1 MANDLGKYIR
11 TLRKERKL
19 KLIDVGRACHRSAAF
34 ICDIEKGVRGKRPNP
49 EMLIQLA
56 EYFNVPITAM
66 LEKGGLVVD
75 QKSESYKLYLK
86 VTRNKVKSMR
96 IVNSFETINELIM
109 ELETAVVGY
118 PAARGLTNSLMNS
131 IRELESAILHG
142 R

>member
-1 MANDLGKYIR
+1 MTQDLGKYIR
-11 TLRKERKL
+11 VLRKERRL
-19 KLIDVGRACHRSAAF
+19 KLADVGRACNRSAAF

-75 QKSESYKLYLK
+75 EKSENYKLYLK
-86 VTRNKVKSMR
+86 VTRNKVKSKR
-96 IVNSFETINELIM
+96 IVDGFSTINEVIM
-109 ELETAVVGY
+109 ELETVVVSQ
-118 PAARGLTNSLMNS
+118 PVARRLTNSLMNS
-131 IRELESAILHG
+131 IRELESVILHG

>member
-1 MANDLGKYIR
+1 MTHDLGKYIR
-11 TLRKERKL
+11 TLRKERRL
-19 KLIDVGRACHRSAAF
+19 KLVDVGRACNRSAAF

-56 EYFNVPITAM
+56 EYFNVPVTSM
-66 LEKGGLVVD
+66 LEKGGLVVEE
-75 QKSESYKLYLK
+75 KSESYKLYLK

-96 IVNSFETINELIM
+96 IVNAFTVINELIM
-109 ELETAVVGY
+109 ELETVVVEY
-118 PAARGLTNSLMNS
+118 PAARRVTNSLMNS